1 MTLADIVSV
10 SGIPGLHKLAARRN
24 DGLIVTGLTDDKTQ
38 FVSGRN
44 HLFTTL
50 DNVTLYTT
58 GEPAL
63 LKDVLKNIKAKEAEA
78 SVPDGKDDTKVKE
91 WFGKILPEY
100 DKEKVYVSDMKKLA
114 KWYGILN
121 GKNLIEE
128 LTADVPEEE
137 RKEGTQDFSEH
148 KDNKHKV
155 QLKDTSAK
163 SHTKPAPAAK
173 KITTPRKAS

>member
-10 SGIPGLHKLAARRN
+10 SGISGLHKLAARRS
-24 DGLIVTGLTDDKTQ
+24 DGLIVTGLIDDKTQ
-38 FVSGRN
+38 FVSGRT

-58 GEPAL
+58 GEPAV
-63 LKDVLKNIKAKEAEA
+63 LKDVLKNIKAKETEVAI
-78 SVPDGKDDTKVKE
+78 PDGKDDAKVKE
-91 WFGKILPEY
+91 WMEKILPEY

-121 GKNLIEE
+121 SKNLIEE

-137 RKEGTQDFSEH
+137 KKEGAQDFSEH
-148 KDNKHKV
+148 KENKHKMQV
-155 QLKDTSAK
+155 KDNSAK